1 MPYTQLSQPYVLP
14 AASTSTLGGI
24 KTDGT
29 ITTLDASNV
38 LQISKND
45 LLAGTGTG
53 SIALTT
59 SSYSAS
65 GANAILIGGGRLA
78 AASGTNSVA
87 IGTNAD
93 AVLENDIAIGAD
105 SYASGYDASNPGL
118 AIGANAQVTNG
129 GIQLGSGTTT
139 SRNDFNVGIGS
150 ANYKLLD
157 LSTGL
162 IPSARIPGATVANAG
177 KYLTINSS
185 GEIVASD
192 LPLYSGGVS

>member
-29 ITTLDASNV
+29 ITTLNANNQ

-45 LLAGTGTG
+45 LCAG
-53 SIALTT
+53 
-59 SSYSAS
+59 
-65 GANAILIGGGRLA
+65 
-78 AASGTNSVA
+78 SGTESVQLGKGQYGTATGAHSVA
-87 IGTNAD
+87 IGYNAEAD
-93 AVLENDIAIGAD
+93 GENDIAIGNGAQASCYD
-105 SYASGYDASNPGL
+105 STHPGI
-118 AIGANAQVTNG
+118 AIGKAAYATNG
-129 GIQLGSGTTT
+129 GIQIGTGSTNN
-139 SRNDFNVGIGS
+139 RNDFQVGTYE

-177 KYLTINSS
+177 KFLKINAS
-185 GEIVASD
+185 GEIVAES
-192 LPLYSGGVS
+192 LPLYNGGVS